1 MAKKKKF
8 QNFLRVK
15 NISEEIEKIKKIRVK
30 VIGVG
35 DGGAN
40 IVSEIGQKLKGSSFL
55 IANTDSQS
63 LKKTPK
69 NIERFQFGQNITFG
83 LGTGMKPELGEMAAR
98 EAGEK
103 IKKILKDVD
112 LCIFVASLG
121 GGTGSGATPIFVEIS
136 RNLRNLN
143 YGIFTLPFEFEGK
156 RKLEIARDS
165 LEKIRPNLNS
175 FSIIENE
182 RIFQI
187 IDRGN
192 SLKIALSELN
202 KILAKNLQ
210 GLIEIIYQPGLINID
225 FADIKTILKGSGK
238 LAFLNTI
245 EAAGNYRQKEAAE
258 KVLNS
263 PLHSYNIARA
273 KEILFNIAGDKNL
286 TLSEVEEISKSIFQ
300 LAEKGS
306 KIIFGI
312 SEKKEYQAQIKV
324 TLLATGCQSDL
335 FERKQL
341 EISQKALPRKKES
354 KEKKPSK
361 SEVKINPVE
370 QPRSKTS
377 GSLPGSDSEF
387 NIRSRARAG
396 AKLSYRVKVKD
407 EKTKAEISS
416 QIRKNALQLKKEAEQ
431 AEKEMLEKEK
441 FWEIPA
447 IFRQKE
453 QNTESG

>member
-1 MAKKKKF
+1 MMKKKF
-8 QNFLRVK
+8 QN
-15 NISEEIEKIKKIRVK
+15 EKFNPRRKKDIQPRLKRLESQKPFSGELFSGVKKIRVK
-30 VIGVG
+30 VIGLG

-40 IVSEIGQKLKGSSFL
+40 IVSEIGLKIKGPSFL
-55 IANTDSQS
+55 VANTDSQS

-69 NIERFQFGQNITFG
+69 NIARFQFGQNITGG

-103 IKKILKDVD
+103 IKKILKDID

-121 GGTGSGATPIFVEIS
+121 GGTASGATPVFIEIS
-136 RNLRNLN
+136 RNLRNVN

-156 RKLEIARDS
+156 RKLKIARDS
-165 LEKIRPNLNS
+165 LEKMRPNLNS

-187 IDRGN
+187 IDRGS
-192 SLKIALSELN
+192 SLKTALSELN
-202 KILAKNLQ
+202 KILARSLQ

-238 LAFLNTI
+238 LAFLNTV
-245 EAAGNYRQKEAAE
+245 EASGEQRQKEVVE

-263 PLHSYNIARA
+263 PLHSYNIAQA
-273 KEILFNIAGDKNL
+273 NAILFNITGDKNL
-286 TLSEVEEISKSIFQ
+286 TLSEVGETSKAISQ
-300 LAEKGS
+300 WAEKGS

-312 SEKKEYQAQIKV
+312 SEKKEYRDKIKI
-324 TLLATGCQSDL
+324 TLLATGCQSSL
-335 FERKQL
+335 LGTFSNELK
-341 EISQKALPRKKES
+341 ISPKVFPAEKKS

-361 SEVKINPVE
+361 KGIKIKVE
-370 QPRSKTS
+370 
-377 GSLPGSDSEF
+377 
-387 NIRSRARAG
+387 
-396 AKLSYRVKVKD
+396 D

-416 QIRKNALQLKKEAEQ
+416 QIRKNALQLKRETEQ
-431 AEKEMLEKEK
+431 VEKEMLEKEK

-447 IFRQKE
+447 IFRQKG
-453 QNTESG
+453 QNAESD

>member
-1 MAKKKKF
+1 MKKKF
-8 QNFLRVK
+8 QNPVRKKDVHRKVWKLK
-15 NISEEIEKIKKIRVK
+15 SLKPLPSELSIGANGVKKIRVK

-40 IVSEIGQKLKGSSFL
+40 IVSEIGQKLKGVSFL

-69 NIERFQFGQNITFG
+69 NIQRFQFGQNITFG
-83 LGTGMKPELGEMAAR
+83 LGTGMRPELGEMAAR
-98 EAGEK
+98 EAEEK

-165 LEKIRPNLNS
+165 LEKMRPNLNS
-175 FSIIENE
+175 LSIIENE

-202 KILAKNLQ
+202 KILGQNLQ

-245 EAAGNYRQKEAAE
+245 EASGEHRQKEAIE

-263 PLHSYNIARA
+263 PLHSYNIAGA
-273 KEILFNIAGDKNL
+273 KEILFNIAGDEKL

-300 LAEKGS
+300 PAEKGS

-312 SEKKEYQAQIKV
+312 SEKKEKDKIKV
-324 TLLATGCQSDL
+324 TLSHWLP
-335 FERKQL
+335 
-341 EISQKALPRKKES
+341 ISF
-354 KEKKPSK
+354 
-361 SEVKINPVE
+361 
-370 QPRSKTS
+370 S
-377 GSLPGSDSEF
+377 GDIFKG
-387 NIRSRARAG
+387 AG
-396 AKLSYRVKVKD
+396 
-407 EKTKAEISS
+407 
-416 QIRKNALQLKKEAEQ
+416 N
-431 AEKEMLEKEK
+431 
-441 FWEIPA
+441 F
-447 IFRQKE
+447 
-453 QNTESG
+453 